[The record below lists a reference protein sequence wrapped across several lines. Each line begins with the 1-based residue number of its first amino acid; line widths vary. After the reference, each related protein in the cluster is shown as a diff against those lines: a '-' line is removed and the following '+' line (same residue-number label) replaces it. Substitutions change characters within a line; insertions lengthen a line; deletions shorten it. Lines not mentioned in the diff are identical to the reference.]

1 MTGPKLMKEQAAMTL
16 GDRVKDIKDKFDIDI
31 SNIWLWKIY

>member
-1 MTGPKLMKEQAAMTL
+1 MKEQAAMTL

-31 SNIWLWKIY
+31 SIGYLWDIY